1 MNNFPIFYPP
11 INNPFINNQD
21 ELLKIKEKINNL
33 EERIKIIEEEKE
45 KKYLKK
51 DDNYYM
57 I

>member
-11 INNPFINNQD
+11 INNPFINSQD

-33 EERIKIIEEEKE
+33 EERIKILEEEKE

>member
-11 INNPFINNQD
+11 INNPFISNQD

-33 EERIKIIEEEKE
+33 EERIKILEEEKE

-51 DDNYYM
+51 DDNYYR